1 MNTKRQIKKQLEE
14 IYTEESNSTCFDCDN
29 KPAHWASI
37 SNGIFLCLDC
47 SGEHRGYGI
56 GVSFIR
62 SVTMDQWTQEQVN
75 IMKVGGNQRLKD
87 FLTTYEMPDNIDKKQ
102 IYCSKLMNYYRR
114 QLKAESIRQ
123 IFMEPLP
130 PKEEFWSQLNSDDN
144 PSSSPSLFNNNSNIN
159 NNIFS
164 QNDAF
169 YSKKYEENENL
180 PKNEIIINEDQYQ
193 KARNQSEI
201 ATTFTNPIPSEPK
214 FNSISSDKNDN
225 RYSSVGSE
233 SNNNNNSNS
242 IFSSGLSSYSSW
254 FPNSGYL
261 GTVGN
266 ILGTVWGAGCTVA
279 SGVKDKINEYEVG
292 SKLLYVGG
300 KTFEGI
306 SYVGGKLIEK
316 GGDIIRSDTV
326 KNMAQKTGEGLWY
339 LKDKITGNNNSN
351 NSSNYKSE
359 GEGGSSFLGGNKGN
373 DDYYKAY

>member
-1 MNTKRQIKKQLEE
+1 MNTKRQITRQLEE
-14 IYTEESNSTCFDCDN
+14 LCNEESNLTCFDCDN

-37 SNGIFLCLDC
+37 SNGIFLCLNC

-56 GVSFIR
+56 GVSFIK

-102 IYCSKLMNYYRR
+102 IYCSKLMHFYRR
-114 QLKAESIRQ
+114 QLKAEANGQ
-123 IFMEPLP
+123 IFMENLP
-130 PKEEFWSQLNSDDN
+130 PKEEFWSPLNSDND
-144 PSSSPSLFNNNSNIN
+144 SSSPSLFNNNISNKNEIN
-159 NNIFS
+159 FNSNNDNFNS
-164 QNDAF
+164 RNN
-169 YSKKYEENENL
+169 EEEL
-180 PKNEIIINEDQYQ
+180 DRPKNEIIISEDQYK
-193 KARNQSEI
+193 KARNQSEM
-201 ATTFTNPIPSEPK
+201 ATTFSNPILTEPK

-233 SNNNNNSNS
+233 GNHSNSNT
-242 IFSSGLSSYSSW
+242 FSSALSSYSDW

-279 SGVKDKINEYEVG
+279 SGVKDKINEYEMG

-306 SYVGGKLIEK
+306 TYVGGKVIEK
-316 GGDIIRSDTV
+316 GGDILRSDTV
-326 KNMAQKTGEGLWY
+326 KNMAQKAGESLYY
-339 LKDKITGNNNSN
+339 LKDKITGNTNGGSSYKNN
-351 NSSNYKSE
+351 
-359 GEGGSSFLGGNKGN
+359 GEGGSSFLGGNYSSKGS
-373 DDYYKAY
+373 DDFYSAY

>member
-14 IYTEESNSTCFDCDN
+14 IYKEESNSSCFDCDS

-47 SGEHRGYGI
+47 SGEHRGFGI

-75 IMKVGGNQRLKD
+75 LMKVGGNQRLKE
-87 FLTTYEMPDNIDKKQ
+87 FLTAYEMPDNIDKKQ
-102 IYCSKLMNYYRR
+102 IYCSKLMNFYRR
-114 QLKAESIRQ
+114 QLKTESLGQ

-130 PKEEFWSQLNSDDN
+130 PKEEFWTQLDAEEESSQ
-144 PSSSPSLFNNNSNIN
+144 LFNNNSKNKNEFQKREIFNFNNIN
-159 NNIFS
+159 EIEDKNIS
-164 QNDAF
+164 
-169 YSKKYEENENL
+169 
-180 PKNEIIINEDQYQ
+180 KNEIIINEDQYQ

-201 ATTFTNPIPSEPK
+201 SSTFTNPIPFQPR
-214 FNSISSDKNDN
+214 FNSISSDKNDDK
-225 RYSSVGSE
+225 YGSVGSE
-233 SNNNNNSNS
+233 PNNNSK
-242 IFSSGLSSYSSW
+242 IFNNLSSYNSW

-266 ILGTVWGAGCTVA
+266 ILGTVWGAGVSVA
-279 SGVKDKINEYEVG
+279 SGVKDKINEYELG

-306 SYVGGKLIEK
+306 GYVGGKIIEK

-326 KNMAQKTGEGLWY
+326 KNIAQKTGEGLWY
-339 LKDKITGNNNSN
+339 LKDKIIGGNNDNNSN
-351 NSSNYKSE
+351 NNN
-359 GEGGSSFLGGNKGN
+359 EGGDSFLGGNYSSQGSDN
-373 DDYYKAY
+373 YYNSY

>member
-14 IYTEESNSTCFDCDN
+14 LYTEESNSSCFDCDS

-75 IMKVGGNQRLKD
+75 IMKAGGNQRLRD
-87 FLTTYEMPDNIDKKQ
+87 FLSTYEMPENIDKKQ
-102 IYCSKLMNYYRR
+102 IYCSKLMHYYRK
-114 QLKAESIRQ
+114 QLKTESIGQ

-130 PKEEFWSQLNSDDN
+130 PKEEFWSQVNSDEE
-144 PSSSPSLFNNNSNIN
+144 SSSLFNNNKNNNNNSINQIN
-159 NNIFS
+159 NFAK
-164 QNDAF
+164 NDIF
-169 YSKKYEENENL
+169 YSNQFEEDAKM
-180 PKNEIIINEDQYQ
+180 PKNEIIIGEDQYQ
-193 KARNQSEI
+193 KARNQAEI
-201 ATTFTNPIPSEPK
+201 ASTFTNPIPTEPK
-214 FNSISSDKNDN
+214 FTSISSDKNDD

-233 SNNNNNSNS
+233 KNNNNG
-242 IFSSGLSSYSSW
+242 ILSSYSSW

-266 ILGTVWGAGCTVA
+266 ILGTVWGAGVTVA

-306 SYVGGKLIEK
+306 GYVGGKIIEK

-326 KNMAQKTGEGLWY
+326 KNIAYKTGEGLWY
-339 LKDKITGNNNSN
+339 LKDRIMGSGNNNSN
-351 NSSNYKSE
+351 NSNNK
-359 GEGGSSFLGGNKGN
+359 GDDSFLGGNYSSTGS
-373 DDYYKAY
+373 DDYKSY